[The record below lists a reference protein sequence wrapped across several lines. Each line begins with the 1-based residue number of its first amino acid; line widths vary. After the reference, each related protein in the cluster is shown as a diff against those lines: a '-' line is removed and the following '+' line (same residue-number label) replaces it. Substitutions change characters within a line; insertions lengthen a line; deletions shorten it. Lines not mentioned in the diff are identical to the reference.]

1 MTAAHILKWND
12 IDTWSN
18 MENGASSSLREGLKG
33 EEAEEKRGRKGVSAA
48 RKIEM
53 PIILWRTSHLN
64 PTDSTYIAHN
74 KFVNCYRLNF
84 L

>member
-1 MTAAHILKWND
+1 
-12 IDTWSN
+12 
-18 MENGASSSLREGLKG
+18 MENEARSSLREGLKG
-33 EEAEEKRGRKGVSAA
+33 EEEEEKGRRKGVSAA
-48 RKIEM
+48 REIEM
-53 PIILWRTSHLN
+53 SIILWRTLHLN

>member
-1 MTAAHILKWND
+1 MVQNGKWGKLF
-12 IDTWSN
+12 S
-18 MENGASSSLREGLKG
+18 ARGLKG
-33 EEAEEKRGRKGVSAA
+33 GRRGEEEEKKRGRKGVSAA

-53 PIILWRTSHLN
+53 PIILWRTSHVN